1 MDMKIGYKKLD
12 ETQNI
17 IETIMVPDTN
27 NKVFIEYI
35 GNEINDDVIVRVYE
49 SYDVGKCLLYNRKY
63 NRKQFNIYKSYIPER
78 VHILLQDYGKL
89 SKEYEMVQMGHCIYK
104 VLDNDISYYRDLTRT
119 LLPLV
124 DLYDSEGEVFDLILS
139 GDLHDY
145 FVHPKDE
152 LVYALG
158 SLYINGQKLCN
169 YSSIKKIVDPSIT
182 EFDLYYFTPKMR
194 KVIEHLHT
202 CNIYP
207 KTYCT
212 KFASGDIGE

>member
-49 SYDVGKCLLYNRKY
+49 SYDVGKCLLYDREFFK
-63 NRKQFNIYKSYIPER
+63 KEFNIYKSYIPER
-78 VHILLQDYGKL
+78 VHILLQDCGKL
-89 SKEYEMVQMGHCIYK
+89 SKEYEMVQIGHCMYK

-124 DLYDSEGEVFDLILS
+124 DSYDSEGEVFDLILS

-158 SLYINGQKLCN
+158 SLYINGKKLHN
-169 YSSIKKIVDPSIT
+169 IPLNVDPEIS
-182 EFDLYYFTPKMR
+182 EVDLEYFAPNVM
-194 KVIEHLHT
+194 KVIEHLRSYG
-202 CNIYP
+202 IYV
-207 KTYCT
+207 KTYRSIST
-212 KFASGDIGE
+212 WADIGE